1 MATALLSAVATSAM
15 NTFRIGKILPHVTEV
30 NLDKIYTI
38 DDLIV
43 NRASTAPNE
52 PVLGYPA
59 SPRGKDDY
67 VYYSNKDLDQFAD
80 EAAKYLLTAGLPA
93 KV

>member
-43 NRASTAPNE
+43 K
-52 PVLGYPA
+52 PVDQVEV
-59 SPRGKDDY
+59 GK
-67 VYYSNKDLDQFAD
+67 VFRRTKA
-80 EAAKYLLTAGLPA
+80 
-93 KV
+93 